1 MGRGRAAC
9 DDGGVGM
16 NSCKIRNCLSP
27 DEQPTQG
34 GGRGM
39 REGMGKFRGNRLD
52 NGEWIYFQ
60 LFGGTSVTYAYW
72 QNAPIQGERS
82 DTLE

>member
-1 MGRGRAAC
+1 
-9 DDGGVGM
+9 
-16 NSCKIRNCLSP
+16 
-27 DEQPTQG
+27 
-34 GGRGM
+34 M
-39 REGMGKFRGNRLD
+39 REGMGKFRGKRLD